1 MPELPEVE
9 TVRRGLEPIL
19 VGATL
24 TQVLVRRPNLRRPF
38 PERLAERLTGRT
50 VTALRRRAKY
60 LLVDLDGGD
69 ALLIHLGM
77 SGRMVI
83 SPARPNDLDKH
94 DHFVMETDRGPVV
107 RFNDARRFG
116 SVDWI
121 APGEE
126 PAHALLRDIG
136 PEPLGDGF
144 SAAQFAD
151 ALAGRFAPIKAVLL
165 DQRQVAGI
173 GNIYACE
180 ALHMAAIH
188 PARAAGVLT
197 DAETSRLVNAVKAV
211 LAAAI
216 EAGGSTLRD
225 HQQPNGELGYF
236 QHRFQVYGRADEAC
250 PRCGAAAVIERLVQ
264 SGRSSFF
271 CATCQT

>member
-9 TVRRGLEPIL
+9 TVRRGLEPVL
-19 VGATL
+19 LDATF
-24 TQVLVRRPNLRRPF
+24 TQVFVRRPNLRRPF
-38 PERLAERLTGRT
+38 PERLAERLTGRK

-60 LLVDLDGGD
+60 LLVDLEGGD

-121 APGEE
+121 GPGEE
-126 PAHALLRDIG
+126 AGHALLRDIG

-144 SAAQFAD
+144 SAAQFGG

-188 PARAAGVLT
+188 PARAAGDLT
-197 DAETSRLVNAVKAV
+197 NAETSRLVDAVKAV

-216 EAGGSTLRD
+216 KAGGSTLRD

-250 PRCGAAAVIERLVQ
+250 PRCGAGAVIERLVQ

>member
-9 TVRRGLEPIL
+9 TVRRGLSPVL
-19 VGATL
+19 LGATF
-24 TQVLVRRPNLRRPF
+24 THVLVRRPNLRRPF
-38 PERLAERLTGRT
+38 PDRLAERLTGRT

-60 LLVDLDGGD
+60 LLVDLNGGD

-83 SPARPNDLDKH
+83 SPARPNALDTH

-121 APGEE
+121 KPGEE
-126 PAHALLRDIG
+126 RGHPLLRDIG
-136 PEPLGDGF
+136 PEPLEDGF
-144 SAAQFAD
+144 SVAQFTQ
-151 ALAGRFAPIKAVLL
+151 ALAGRLAPIKAVLL

-180 ALHMAAIH
+180 ALHQAAIH
-188 PARAAGVLT
+188 PARQAGDLT
-197 DAETSRLVNAVKAV
+197 YAETSRLVGAVKAV

-216 EAGGSTLRD
+216 VAGGSTLRD

-236 QHRFQVYGRADEAC
+236 QHRFQVYGRANEAC
-250 PRCGAAAVIERLVQ
+250 SRCGTGSVIERLVQ

-271 CATCQT
+271 CATCQP

>member
-38 PERLAERLTGRT
+38 PDRLAERLTGRT

-126 PAHALLRDIG
+126 SGHALLRDIG
-136 PEPLGDGF
+136 PEPLGEGF

-180 ALHMAAIH
+180 ALYRAAIH
-188 PARAAGVLT
+188 PARAAGDLT
-197 DAETSRLVNAVKAV
+197 DAETSRLVEAVKVV

-250 PRCGAAAVIERLVQ
+250 PRCGAGATIERLVQ

>member
-19 VGATL
+19 LGATL

-38 PERLAERLTGRT
+38 PERLAERLTGRG

-60 LLVDLDGGD
+60 LLFDLTGGD
-69 ALLIHLGM
+69 GLLIHLGM

-121 APGEE
+121 APGAEATH
-126 PAHALLRDIG
+126 PLLRDIG
-136 PEPLGDGF
+136 PEPLSAGF
-144 SAAQFAD
+144 AAETLAA
-151 ALAGRFAPIKAVLL
+151 ALAGRAAPIKAVLL
-165 DQRQVAGI
+165 DQRQIAGI

-180 ALHMAAIH
+180 ALHMAGIH
-188 PARAAGVLT
+188 PARPARDLT
-197 DAETSRLVNAVKAV
+197 RAETSRLVDAVKAV
-211 LAAAI
+211 LTAAI

-236 QHRFQVYGRADEAC
+236 QHRFQVYGRAGDAC
-250 PRCGAAAVIERLVQ
+250 PRCGAGATIDRLVQ

-271 CATCQT
+271 CATCQP

>member
-9 TVRRGLEPIL
+9 TVRRGLEPVL
-19 VGATL
+19 LGATL
-24 TQVLVRRPNLRRPF
+24 AHVLVRRPNLRRPF
-38 PERLAERLTGRT
+38 PDRLAERLTGRT

-60 LLVDLDGGD
+60 LLVDLNGGD

-83 SPARPNDLDKH
+83 SSARPNALDPH
-94 DHFVMETDRGPVV
+94 DHFVMETDGGPVV

-126 PAHALLRDIG
+126 REHPLLRAIG
-136 PEPLGDGF
+136 PEPLEQSF
-144 SAAQFAD
+144 SVAQFAH
-151 ALAGRFAPIKAVLL
+151 ALAGRVAPIKAVLL

-180 ALHMAAIH
+180 ALHQAAIH
-188 PARAAGVLT
+188 PARPAGGLT
-197 DAETSRLVNAVKAV
+197 YAETSRLVQAVKAV

-216 EAGGSTLRD
+216 AAGGSTLRD

-236 QHRFQVYGRADEAC
+236 QHRFQVYGRAGEAC
-250 PRCGAAAVIERLVQ
+250 PRCGVASVIERLVQ

-271 CATCQT
+271 CATCQP

>member
-9 TVRRGLEPIL
+9 TVRRGLEPVL

-38 PERLAERLTGRT
+38 PDRLAERLTGRT

-126 PAHALLRDIG
+126 PGHALLRDIG
-136 PEPLGDGF
+136 PEPLGEGF

-180 ALHMAAIH
+180 ALYMAAVH
-188 PARAAGVLT
+188 PARAAGDLT

-250 PRCGAAAVIERLVQ
+250 PRCGAGAVIERLVQ

>member
-38 PERLAERLTGRT
+38 PERLADRLTGRT

-188 PARAAGVLT
+188 PARAAGDLT

-250 PRCGAAAVIERLVQ
+250 PRCGAGAVIERLVQ